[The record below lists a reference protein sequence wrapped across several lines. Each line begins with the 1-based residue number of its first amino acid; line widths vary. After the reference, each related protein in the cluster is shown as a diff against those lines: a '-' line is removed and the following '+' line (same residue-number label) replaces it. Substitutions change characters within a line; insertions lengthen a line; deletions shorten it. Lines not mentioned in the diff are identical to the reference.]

1 MASKRNP
8 ALGFIFITVLIDVIG
23 WGIII
28 PVIPKLLSQ
37 LTGKAVNDVSTYGG
51 WLVSAYALMQFV
63 CSPIIGGL
71 SDRFGR
77 RPVLLFA
84 LFGFGVDYIF
94 QACAPTLGW
103 LFIGRIVAGITGASF
118 TTAAAYIGDISEP
131 EKKAQNFGLIGAAF
145 GFGFII
151 GPIIGGFCAKLGLR
165 VPFIVAACFTFLNFI
180 YGYFVLPESLPKENR
195 RNFDWKRANPV
206 GSLMHLVKYPLVLKM
221 SLAYLL
227 LYLAASAVQSNWSY
241 YTIFKFHWDSDMV
254 GISLGVVGVMVALV
268 QGLLIRVIIPKFGQK
283 MSVYSGLIFYAVG
296 LSLFAFASQGWMMF
310 AFTVVY
316 CLGGISTPAIQGILS
331 TQIPPNQ
338 QGELQGAL
346 TSLAS
351 LTMIAGPPM
360 MNGLFDYFTHN
371 KAPLFFPGAPYLTG
385 AVLVLFCL
393 VVSLIALRNYKQ
405 PAPAAPAIK

>member
-94 QACAPTLGW
+94 QALAPTLGW
-103 LFIGRIVAGITGASF
+103 LFIGRIIAGITGASF

-145 GFGFII
+145 GLGFII

-180 YGYFVLPESLPKENR
+180 YGYFVLPESLPKKNR

-241 YTIFKFHWDSDMV
+241 YTIFKFQWDSDMV

-283 MSVYSGLIFYAVG
+283 RSVYAGLLFYAVG
-296 LSLFAFASQGWMMF
+296 LTLFAFASHGWMMF

-346 TSLAS
+346 TSIAS
-351 LTMIAGPPM
+351 LTLIAGPPM

-405 PAPAAPAIK
+405 PPPAAPVIK